1 MSADLIEEIYL
12 MNMLR
17 NGFFLCKIITGENTG
32 AAKNIEEWKFW
43 KNWGNSVKAGNFTR
57 GKEFEYCVCFTDSNW
72 DLNTYVHR
80 KKIML
85 LIKIYV

>member
-1 MSADLIEEIYL
+1 

-17 NGFFLCKIITGENTG
+17 NVFFLCKIITGENTG
-32 AAKNIEEWKFW
+32 ATKNIEERKFW
-43 KNWGNSVKAGNFTR
+43 KNRGNSVKAGNFTR

-72 DLNTYVHR
+72 HLDTPCPQ

-85 LIKIYV
+85 LIKMF